1 MRYEAVIFHQF
12 GTLTP
17 TVTPGDD
24 TAILQELA
32 DARCGR

>member
-1 MRYEAVIFHQF
+1 MRYNAVIFHLF

-17 TVTPGDD
+17 TVTPGDNA
-24 TAILQELA
+24 AILQELA